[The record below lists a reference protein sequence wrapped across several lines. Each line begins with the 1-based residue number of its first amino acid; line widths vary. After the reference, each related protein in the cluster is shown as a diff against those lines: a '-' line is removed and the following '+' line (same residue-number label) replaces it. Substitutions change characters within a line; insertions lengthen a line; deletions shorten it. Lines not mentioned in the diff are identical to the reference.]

1 MLGALLE
8 ALLMALYRIFKGEAH
23 DASIPPKA
31 EDLSPPPFYIRDRW
45 NSRVREYLRG
55 KEGST
60 SKRE

>member
-31 EDLSPPPFYIRDRW
+31 DDLGPPPMFIRDRW
-45 NSRVREYLRG
+45 NNRVRDYLRG
-55 KEGST
+55 KEGGD
-60 SKRE
+60 SKRK